1 MVQRIAG
8 IFVALA
14 ASFCTHAQE
23 VLGFSLA
30 EGKQKVSIPIQI
42 QNNLVIVPVVLN
54 GQLPL
59 KFILDTGVRTS
70 ILTEKIYSDIL
81 NLSYS
86 RRYSIAGPGGEKLV
100 EAYVTND
107 VSLAMPGVN
116 SRGHALLVLEKDY
129 LELRNTLGMDVHGVL
144 GYELFSRFIIDIDYE
159 QRMLTLMLPE
169 RFRARRR
176 FAKLPITIEDTK
188 PYLETIIQVSDT
200 SRVPVK
206 LMMDSGASHGLLL
219 EQTENGLIRIPE
231 KHVSSIIGR
240 GLGGVITGQI
250 GRIKS
255 IRLGR
260 YILQNPL
267 VNFPDAYSYPDTL
280 KPSGTI
286 YRHGTIGGEVLSRF
300 HVIFDFPRE
309 VVYLKK
315 NAAYKKGFF
324 YNMSGLT
331 IKAKGSRLRNFEV
344 SNVRSDSPAAVADI
358 RSGDDLVMI
367 NSAKTSD
374 LTLDEVIALLNQKP
388 GKKLHLEVQRQGERL
403 KKRITL
409 ENSL

>member
-8 IFVALA
+8 ILVALS

-129 LELRNTLGMDVHGVL
+129 LELRNTLGMD
-144 GYELFSRFIIDIDYE
+144 
-159 QRMLTLMLPE
+159 
-169 RFRARRR
+169 A
-176 FAKLPITIEDTK
+176 
-188 PYLETIIQVSDT
+188 
-200 SRVPVK
+200 
-206 LMMDSGASHGLLL
+206 
-219 EQTENGLIRIPE
+219 
-231 KHVSSIIGR
+231 HV
-240 GLGGVITGQI
+240 
-250 GRIKS
+250 
-255 IRLGR
+255 
-260 YILQNPL
+260 
-267 VNFPDAYSYPDTL
+267 
-280 KPSGTI
+280 
-286 YRHGTIGGEVLSRF
+286 
-300 HVIFDFPRE
+300 
-309 VVYLKK
+309 
-315 NAAYKKGFF
+315 NA
-324 YNMSGLT
+324 T
-331 IKAKGSRLRNFEV
+331 
-344 SNVRSDSPAAVADI
+344 
-358 RSGDDLVMI
+358 
-367 NSAKTSD
+367 
-374 LTLDEVIALLNQKP
+374 
-388 GKKLHLEVQRQGERL
+388 
-403 KKRITL
+403 
-409 ENSL
+409 

>member
-8 IFVALA
+8 ILVALS
-14 ASFCTHAQE
+14 ASFCTQAQE

-30 EGKQKVSIPIQI
+30 EGRQKVSIPIQI

-70 ILTEKIYSDIL
+70 ILTEKLYSDIL

-100 EAYVTND
+100 EAYVTNN
-107 VSLAMPGVN
+107 VSLTLPGVN

-144 GYELFSRFIIDIDYE
+144 GYELFSRFIVDIDYE
-159 QRMLTLMLPE
+159 QRVLTLMLPE
-169 RFRARRR
+169 RFKPGRRY
-176 FAKLPITIEDTK
+176 AKLPISIEDTK
-188 PYLETIIQVSDT
+188 PYVETTIQVSDT
-200 SRVPVK
+200 AHVAVK

-219 EQTENGLIRIPE
+219 EQTENGQIRVPD
-231 KHVSSIIGR
+231 KHVNSIIGR

-255 IRLGR
+255 IQLGR
-260 YILQNPL
+260 YELEGPL
-267 VNFPDAYSYPDTL
+267 VNFPDEYSYRDTL
-280 KPSGTI
+280 KTSGSVF
-286 YRHGTIGGEVLSRF
+286 RNGTIGGEVLSRF

-315 NAAYKKGFF
+315 NAAYRKGFF
-324 YNMSGLT
+324 YNMSGITL
-331 IKAKGSRLRNFEV
+331 KAKGSRLRNFEV
-344 SNVRSDSPAAVADI
+344 TNVRPDSPAARADI
-358 RSGDDLVMI
+358 KTGDDLVVI
-367 NSAKTSD
+367 NGARTSD
-374 LTLDEVIALLNQKP
+374 LTLDEVIAFLNQKP
-388 GKKLHLEVQRQGERL
+388 GKKLHLEVSRQGERL
-403 KKRITL
+403 KKLITL

>member
-1 MVQRIAG
+1 MVQTIAG
-8 IFVALA
+8 FLVAMA
-14 ASFCTHAQE
+14 VTFCTHGQS

-30 EGKQKVSIPIQI
+30 EGKQKVSIPVQI
-42 QNNLVIVPVVLN
+42 QNNLIIVPVVLN

-70 ILTEKIYSDIL
+70 ILTEKLYSDIL

-107 VSLAMPGVN
+107 VSLTLPGVN

-144 GYELFSRFIIDIDYE
+144 GYELFSRFIVDIDYE
-159 QRMLTLMLPE
+159 QKMLTLMLPE
-169 RFRARRR
+169 RFHPRRKFTR
-176 FAKLPITIEDTK
+176 LPITIEDTK
-188 PYLETIIQVSDT
+188 PYLETTIQISDT
-200 SRVPVK
+200 THIDVK

-219 EQTENGLIRIPE
+219 EQTENGSIYLPQ

-255 IRLGR
+255 IQLGR
-260 YILQNPL
+260 YELKGPL
-267 VNFPDAYSYPDTL
+267 VNFPDEYSYRDTL
-280 KPSGTI
+280 KSSGSVF
-286 YRHGTIGGEVLSRF
+286 RNGTIGGEVLSRF

-309 VVYLKK
+309 VVYLRK

-331 IKAKGSRLRNFEV
+331 LKAKGSRLRNFEV
-344 SNVRSDSPAAVADI
+344 TNVRPDSPAFRADI
-358 RSGDDLVMI
+358 KPGDELLVV
-367 NSAKTSD
+367 NGAKTSD
-374 LTLDEVIALLNQKP
+374 LTLDEVIAFLNLKP
-388 GKKLHLEVQRQGERL
+388 GKKLNLEIKRQGERL
-403 KKRITL
+403 TKRIVL
-409 ENSL
+409 ENAL

>member
-8 IFVALA
+8 ILVALS
-14 ASFCTHAQE
+14 ASLCTQAQD

-70 ILTEKIYSDIL
+70 ILTEKLYSDIL

-100 EAYVTND
+100 EAYVTNN
-107 VSLAMPGVN
+107 VSLTLPGVN

-144 GYELFSRFIIDIDYE
+144 GYELFSRFIVDIDYE
-159 QRMLTLMLPE
+159 QRVLTLMLPE
-169 RFRARRR
+169 RFNPSRRY
-176 FAKLPITIEDTK
+176 AKLPISIEDTK
-188 PYLETIIQVSDT
+188 PYLETTIQVSDT
-200 SRVPVK
+200 AHVAVK

-219 EQTENGLIRIPE
+219 EQTENGQIRVPE
-231 KHVSSIIGR
+231 KHVNSIIGR

-255 IRLGR
+255 IQLGR
-260 YILQNPL
+260 YELEGPL
-267 VNFPDAYSYPDTL
+267 VNFPDEYSYRDTL
-280 KPSGTI
+280 KTSGSVF
-286 YRHGTIGGEVLSRF
+286 RNGTIGGEVLSRF

-309 VVYLKK
+309 VVYLRK
-315 NAAYKKGFF
+315 NSAYKKEFF
-324 YNMSGLT
+324 YNMSGITL
-331 IKAKGSRLRNFEV
+331 KAKGSRLRNFEIT
-344 SNVRSDSPAAVADI
+344 NVRQGSPAALADI
-358 RSGDDLVMI
+358 KTGDELLTI
-367 NSAKTSD
+367 NGAKTSE
-374 LTLDEVIALLNQKP
+374 LTMDQVIAFLNQKP
-388 GKKLHLEVQRQGERL
+388 GKKIHLEVSRQGERL
-403 KKRITL
+403 KKLITL
-409 ENSL
+409 ENVL